1 MTGAAAAGG
10 VAPTKEVRAPEAA
23 PAQTGEDL
31 EEPEATSPTAPA
43 SQLAQA
49 GTGAAAA
56 GGVAPA
62 NSTAVPAPIPA
73 ASAPSQ
79 RRVSQ
84 IARTAVPKM
93 RLRKIAG
100 LTASDRCKTAGASVQ
115 LPGWYVVKKGDTLW
129 AIAERHYG
137 AGARYR
143 RIYKANQGRLR
154 RGPDWIVPCQH
165 LYLPRQRRRA

>member
-1 MTGAAAAGG
+1 
-10 VAPTKEVRAPEAA
+10 
-23 PAQTGEDL
+23 
-31 EEPEATSPTAPA
+31 
-43 SQLAQA
+43 
-49 GTGAAAA
+49 
-56 GGVAPA
+56 
-62 NSTAVPAPIPA
+62 
-73 ASAPSQ
+73 
-79 RRVSQ
+79 
-84 IARTAVPKM
+84 M

-165 LYLPRQRRRA
+165 LYLPP